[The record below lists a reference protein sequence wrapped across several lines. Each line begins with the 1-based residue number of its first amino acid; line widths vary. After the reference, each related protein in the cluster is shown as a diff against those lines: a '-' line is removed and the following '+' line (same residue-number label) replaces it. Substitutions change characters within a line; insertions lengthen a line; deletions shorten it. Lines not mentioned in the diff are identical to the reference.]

1 VPPFSRPSNG
11 RPIIGQAV
19 PRTGPA
25 PVPGGGTVFVPTGY
39 FPFGFGG
46 FGYGYGYGYGY
57 GSGYDPYGYYGGY
70 YGGYYDPMMDPYG
83 YGGIEPYGGSYRQ
96 SSSSTYTGER
106 ASLRL
111 KIKPR
116 DAAVFVDGYAVGI
129 VDDFDGIFQ
138 RLHLE
143 SGVHRVEIRA
153 PGYETL
159 TFEVR
164 LDPDH
169 TTTYTGQLKK
179 IQ

>member
-1 VPPFSRPSNG
+1 M
-11 RPIIGQAV
+11 
-19 PRTGPA
+19 
-25 PVPGGGTVFVPTGY
+25 FVPTGY

-57 GSGYDPYGYYGGY
+57 DPYGYYGGY
-70 YGGYYDPMMDPYG
+70 YGGYYDPLMDPYG
-83 YGGIEPYGGSYRQ
+83 YGGGYSGMDPYGGSYPQ
-96 SSSSTYTGER
+96 GGSSSTYTKEQ

-116 DAAVFVDGYAVGI
+116 DASVFVDGYYAGI

-138 RLHLE
+138 RLHIE
-143 SGVHRVEIRA
+143 AGAHRVEIRA

-164 LDPDH
+164 LDPYH
-169 TTTYTGQLKK
+169 TTTYSGELKK